1 MLLDGFTIIAQ
12 IINFLILVFLLRR
25 FLYGPITKAM
35 DERQNRIAEEMAEAE
50 ALKQEAADEAVA
62 YRQLRHELQDKREE
76 MLAEAKE
83 EAENRRKESL
93 HKARQEIDAARA
105 GWHREIESDK
115 AAFIQKVRLA
125 IGQQVYGVSR
135 RVLVDLADAELESQV
150 LEVFLNRLADLEE
163 EERQAVKE
171 NFDLAEDKVLVRTAF
186 EISKEDRER
195 LCTSIETIVGEKPD
209 IEFQVKSDLLCGIEM
224 VISDY
229 KLAWNLDEYLD
240 DLEEALFESLHQEAE
255 PVYE

>member
-35 DERQNRIAEEMAEAE
+35 DERQDRIAEEVAEAE
-50 ALKQEAADEAVA
+50 TLKQEAADEAEA
-62 YRQLRHELQDKREE
+62 YRQKRDEFQERREE
-76 MLAEAKE
+76 MLAQAKE
-83 EAENRRKESL
+83 EAETRRKEFL
-93 HKARQEIDAARA
+93 HQARQEIEEARA

-115 AAFIQKVRLA
+115 AAFIQEVRLG

-135 RVLVDLADAELESQV
+135 RVLTDLADAELESQV
-150 LEVFLNRLADLEE
+150 LEVFLDRLEDLGE
-163 EERQAVKE
+163 EERQAVKD
-171 NFDLAEDKVLVRTAF
+171 NFHSAEDKVLVRTAF
-186 EISKEDRER
+186 EISEEDRER
-195 LCTSIETIVGEKPD
+195 LCRSIVGIIGEKPD

-229 KLAWNLDEYLD
+229 KLAWNLDEYLG
-240 DLEEALFESLHQEAE
+240 DLEEALFESLHQEVE